1 MAYGT
6 KGRILRIDL
15 TQESITIESFDEKF
29 YRLYPGGKA
38 LAGYLLLRELPPG
51 TDALAPENLLVF
63 ANGLLTGAPISASTR
78 FTVAA
83 RSPLTGAYG
92 ESEAGG
98 FWGPELKMAG
108 YEAIV
113 VRGRAKQPVYI
124 SIHDDKVELRDAR
137 ELWGRE
143 PEEVQDSIRHEL
155 GDKRVRILQIGIG
168 GENLVRYA
176 ALTNELR
183 HFNGRCGM
191 GAVMGSKNLKAIAV
205 RGTGRYLDSA
215 HDAQPI
221 ADLGRTLGKR
231 VKEHP
236 QSWDLQVKGTP
247 ALVGA
252 FNAAGFLP
260 TRNFRQGVF
269 EGADNLKW
277 ESYETEL
284 LTARGTC
291 YACAVRCTR
300 EVRVD
305 DRSQVSDAYGGP
317 EYETVE
323 GFGGYCGV
331 DDLQAVAKA
340 NELCNRYTLDTIS
353 TSVTIAFAM
362 ECFEHG
368 LIGLKETGGLDLRF
382 GNAAALLA
390 AVELIARREGIGNL
404 LAEGSKRAAQAI
416 GGDAHLFAMQVKGQE
431 LPMHDP
437 RGKVGVGL
445 GYAIGEHGA
454 DHLYS
459 IHDTLLANPDS
470 IGFKGASPL
479 GVEALPAQQ
488 LGSAKARNYAILEN
502 WCSFGQVVGLCYFG
516 PAPRSF
522 TQIEEVL
529 TAVRAATGW
538 DLSLEDLLQIGERAT
553 NLARA
558 FNILNG
564 FSRKE
569 DSLPERLF
577 QPLENGPMA
586 GTLISKPEFERT
598 MDELYRLKGWDP
610 QTTVPTRARLRA
622 LDIEW
627 VAELLEPVVAQR
639 ATQGTCASAAGA
651 RAA

>member
-6 KGRILRIDL
+6 RGRILRVDL
-15 TQESITIESFDEKF
+15 TQASFRIEHFDEAF

-38 LAGYLLLRELPPG
+38 LAGYLLLRELAPG
-51 TDALAPENLLVF
+51 TDALAPENLLVI

-108 YEAIV
+108 FDAIV
-113 VRGRAKQPVYI
+113 VSGRAAQPTYLAI
-124 SIHDDKVELRDAR
+124 RDDTIELRDAR

-143 PEEVQDSIRHEL
+143 PEEAQARIRAEL
-155 GDKRVRILQIGIG
+155 GDKLVRVLQIGIG

-183 HFNGRCGM
+183 HFNGRTGM

-205 RGTGRYLDSA
+205 RGSGRYADAL
-215 HDAQPI
+215 HDAKPI
-221 ADLGRTLGKR
+221 AALGRALGKR

-236 QSWDLQVKGTP
+236 QAWDMQEKGTP
-247 ALVGA
+247 GLLAGL
-252 FNAAGFLP
+252 NAAGMLP
-260 TRNFRQGVF
+260 TRNFREGVF
-269 EGADNLKW
+269 EGVANIQW
-277 ESYETEL
+277 EVYEKEL
-284 LTARGTC
+284 LSARRTC
-291 YACAVRCTR
+291 YACAIRCKR
-300 EVRVD
+300 EVKVD
-305 DRSQVSDAYGGP
+305 DRYQVGDAYGGP

-323 GFGGYCGV
+323 GFGGYCGI

-353 TSVTIAFAM
+353 TSSTIAFAM

-382 GNAAALLA
+382 GNAEAMLKTID
-390 AVELIARREGIGNL
+390 LIARREGIGDL
-404 LAEGSKRAAQAI
+404 LAQGSKRAAQVI
-416 GGDAHLFAMQVKGQE
+416 GGDAPRFAMQVKGQE

-445 GYAIGEHGA
+445 GYAIGEIGG
-454 DHLYS
+454 DHLYAA
-459 IHDTLLANPDS
+459 HDTMLANPDS
-470 IGFKGASPL
+470 ISFKGAAPL
-479 GVEALPAQQ
+479 GVTALPARQ
-488 LGSAKARNYAILEN
+488 LGAAKARNYAILEN
-502 WCSFGQVVGLCYFG
+502 WNSFGNAVGLCYFG

-522 TQIEEVL
+522 IQIDEVL
-529 TAVRAATGW
+529 SAVRSATGW
-538 DLSLEDLLQIGERAT
+538 DMQLADLLRIGERAT

-564 FSRKE
+564 FSRR
-569 DSLPERLF
+569 DDVLPDRLF
-577 QPLENGPMA
+577 QPLESGPLA
-586 GTLISKPEFERT
+586 GAGISRDDFDLT

-610 QTTVPTRARLRA
+610 QTTVPTRARLRE

-627 VAELLEPVVAQR
+627 VADLLGV
-639 ATQGTCASAAGA
+639 
-651 RAA
+651 